1 MLGTRPALGIFM
13 FATGSV
19 IDRAL
24 GESPADTVVG
34 MGGVNGS
41 EDAVAMMMMNATGD
55 AVTEGVKTAKSRR
68 WVRKGLVS

>member
-1 MLGTRPALGIFM
+1 M
-13 FATGSV
+13 FATGSM

-41 EDAVAMMMMNATGD
+41 EDAAATTMMMNATGD
-55 AVTEGVKTAKSRR
+55 AVMEGVETAKSRR
-68 WVRKGLVS
+68 WVRKGLIS